1 MQLSEHELDII
12 SSTRAKVSGD
22 KTLTGENLFL
32 VWGYPTAI
40 ILMLEFVALWLWQ
53 SAWCYW
59 LWVLIPIIGSPTML
73 YFLHKDHARTHHTTL
88 NESIIL
94 QMWIFIGCACFIGG
108 LTTGIVG
115 FFDRFFLTL
124 LGLLCSMGCFMTGV
138 ILRFRPKVLC
148 GIVAALLSF
157 IPLFL
162 QGDLWL
168 WQLPVTALVITIALI
183 IPGHLFRQFVKKHA
197 V

>member
-1 MQLSEHELDII
+1 MQLSDHELDII
-12 SSTRAKVSGD
+12 NFTRAKISGD

-32 VWGYPTAI
+32 VWGYPTAV
-40 ILMLEFVALWLWQ
+40 ILLLEFAALWFWQ

-59 LWVLIPIIGSPTML
+59 LWVLIPFIGGPTML

-108 LTTGIVG
+108 LTTGIIG
-115 FFDRFFLTL
+115 LFDRFFLTL

-157 IPLFL
+157 IPILL

-183 IPGHLFRQFVKKHA
+183 IPGHLFRQFVKKNA